1 MKDKRHTCHCF
12 TIEHKNLLTMDDNHE
27 ENANTMIMELEMAEE
42 NEEEESNVIEKKHIM

>member
-1 MKDKRHTCHCF
+1 
-12 TIEHKNLLTMDDNHE
+12 MDDNHE